1 MSGHAPFPPE
11 VIAAVL
17 RHMNTDHAD
26 DCRVICQ
33 GLGGQP
39 TATAAIMSGMDADA
53 MEFVAT
59 VHGDPVAVRVPFS
72 SRLTERRQIRAEA
85 ARMYREACAALG
97 QPPRPDAS

>member
-1 MSGHAPFPPE
+1 MNPANPFPPE
-11 VIAAVL
+11 VVAAVM

-39 TATAAIMSGMDADA
+39 TATAATMSGMDADA
-53 MEFVAT
+53 MEFLAV
-59 VHGDPVAVRVPFS
+59 VDGVEVPVRVAFS
-72 SRLTERRQIRAEA
+72 DRIVERRQIRAEA

-97 QPPRPDAS
+97 RTPRPEAR